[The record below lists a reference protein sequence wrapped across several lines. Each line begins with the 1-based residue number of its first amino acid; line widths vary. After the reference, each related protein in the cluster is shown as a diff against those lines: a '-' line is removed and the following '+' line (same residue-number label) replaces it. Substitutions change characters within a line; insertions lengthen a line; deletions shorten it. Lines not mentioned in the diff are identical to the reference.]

1 MNLRRHATPH
11 HPGIQLAPLVDV
23 LLLLLIFF
31 LLTWNAAR
39 NENELDVKV
48 PKATAAKEKSA
59 PIGDVVVNV
68 KADGNVVVNR
78 RTLSGPE
85 LTDLLKSLVQLDA
98 EQAVVIRGDET
109 GAYKNVVGVL
119 NICSEAGVTNVAFAT
134 AK

>member
-1 MNLRRHATPH
+1 MNLRKHAMPH

-23 LLLLLIFF
+23 LMLLLIFF

-39 NENELDVKV
+39 NENELDVKI
-48 PKATAAKEKSA
+48 PKATSAKEKSA

-85 LTDLLKSLVQLDA
+85 LSEMLKGLVQLDA
-98 EQAVVIRGDET
+98 DQAVVIRGDEA

>member
-1 MNLRRHATPH
+1 MNLRKHAVLH

-23 LLLLLIFF
+23 LMLLLIFF

-48 PKATAAKEKSA
+48 PKASEAKEKSA

-68 KADGNVVVNR
+68 KADGNVIVNR

-85 LTDLLKSLVQLDA
+85 LSEMLRSLVQLDSN
-98 EQAVVIRGDET
+98 QAVVIRGDEV
-109 GAYKNVVGVL
+109 GQYKNIVEVL
-119 NICSEAGVTNVAFAT
+119 NICSQAGVTNVAFAT

>member
-1 MNLRRHATPH
+1 MNFRSRFVPQ

-39 NENELDVKV
+39 NELDVKI

-59 PIGDVVVNV
+59 PIGDVIVNV
-68 KADGNVVVNR
+68 KSDGSVVVNR
-78 RTLSGPE
+78 RTLNE
-85 LTDLLKSLVQLDA
+85 ADLTNLLKGLVQLNPD
-98 EQAVVIRGDET
+98 QAVVIRGDEA
-109 GAYKNVVGVL
+109 GAYKYIVNVL
-119 NICSEAGVTNVAFAT
+119 NICSQAGVTNVAFAT